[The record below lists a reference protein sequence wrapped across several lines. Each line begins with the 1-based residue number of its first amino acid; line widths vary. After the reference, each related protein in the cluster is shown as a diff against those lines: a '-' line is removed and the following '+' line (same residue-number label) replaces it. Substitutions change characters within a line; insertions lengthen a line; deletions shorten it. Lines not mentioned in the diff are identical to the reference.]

1 MFPQSPMPFAQPLLP
16 AGSPQQPPP
25 LPPGAVLAR
34 RYRIESYI
42 GGGGFAHIYRARD
55 LNMGHFRAIK
65 EAFYRDPATQRQFNV
80 EAEILLNTTHPNLVK
95 AYAHFEQGARLYL
108 VMDYVDGQTLEDIAI
123 EYIRRTGR
131 ALPEAQVLDWMIPIC
146 EAAQALH
153 TQPVPIIHRD
163 VKPANIKLSRQ
174 ATNPILM
181 DLGLAKLYFQGSHTM
196 GAALAFTPGY
206 APPEQ
211 YQAQGTT
218 DQRTDV
224 YGLGA
229 TLYFLLT
236 GYQPVEA
243 PARLSNRALPPPRT
257 LNMLL
262 SEETEASTLRAMSL
276 DPAYRQPS
284 AHVLAMELRGARSR
298 LGDSLTGLGAARTSG
313 GPPPLRACARCAHMN
328 PWMARFCMRCG
339 AALTLDATPDAA
351 AIPDQS
357 GLVQRSQ
364 PTPMPTSAV
373 AEAPGTPLA
382 TSAPEAEARHGDR
395 IPPPVHSPAPPRVE
409 VVGVAFGETA
419 YASASAIAPG
429 EAQASITAVIALLC
443 VTISLLG
450 AFVLPLLGL
459 CLVGLALAHGVLGF
473 RPILQLAGARG
484 AAWLE
489 SRAWLRWI
497 PWRGAQTPHDFRV
510 IALVA
515 LALGYLWLIAIVLQW
530 LVILRAI

>member
-1 MFPQSPMPFAQPLLP
+1 MFPQPPTPFAQQPVP

-25 LPPGAVLAR
+25 LPPGAVLR
-34 RYRIESYI
+34 GRYRIESYI

-55 LNMGHFRAIK
+55 LNMGYTRAIK
-65 EAFYRDPATQRQFNV
+65 EAFYRDPATQRQFEV
-80 EAEILLNTTHPNLVK
+80 ESEILINAIHPNLVR
-95 AYAHFEQGARLYL
+95 AYTYFEQGTRLYL
-108 VMDYVDGQTLEDIAI
+108 VMDYIQGQTVEDTAI
-123 EYIRRTGR
+123 EYIRRTQH

-153 TQPVPIIHRD
+153 SQPVPIIHRD
-163 VKPANIKLSRQ
+163 IKPANIKLSQ
-174 ATNPILM
+174 QGNIPVLM
-181 DLGLAKLYFQGSHTM
+181 DLGLAKLYFRGSHTI

-211 YQAQGTT
+211 YQAQGMT

-243 PARLSNRALPPPRT
+243 PARLSNRALPTPRS

-262 SEETEASTLRAMSL
+262 SEEAEAAVLRAMSL

-284 AHVLAMELRGARSR
+284 AHILGMELRAARSR
-298 LGDSLTGLGAARTSG
+298 LGDMLSQPVLARTSG

-328 PWMARFCMRCG
+328 PPVAQFCMRCG
-339 AALTLDATPDAA
+339 AALTLDATPGAIQDAA
-351 AIPDQS
+351 AVSAQMAAIQRLTPPPQPEAAEITGVLFAQPAPQERYIPEPP
-357 GLVQRSQ
+357 R
-364 PTPMPTSAV
+364 
-373 AEAPGTPLA
+373 AEAVV
-382 TSAPEAEARHGDR
+382 APYAEATGW
-395 IPPPVHSPAPPRVE
+395 STSSTLE
-409 VVGVAFGETA
+409 L
-419 YASASAIAPG
+419 G
-429 EAQASITAVIALLC
+429 EARGSITSVLALLC
-443 VTISLLG
+443 VMVSLLG
-450 AFVLPLLGL
+450 AFAPFLLVL

-473 RPILQLAGARG
+473 RPVLWLAGMRG

-489 SRAWLRWI
+489 SRRWLRWI
-497 PWRGAQTPHDFRV
+497 PWRGSPAPQDFRL

-515 LALGYLWLIAIVLQW
+515 LALGYLWLLAIAVQVGL
-530 LVILRAI
+530 LLRAWL